1 MAYTR
6 KIGKEFWFDLDN
18 QTLWQRTAEVSD
30 AILRGYGALGA
41 QIDLDIPADA
51 FRASFASA
59 NHPIPFLTQMQPG
72 KQGLTDLANIL
83 LNIVDSRLADADAIR
98 NAFEDFGQGVL
109 FDDRRPDG
117 FKIHKM
123 DGDPLSWVG
132 YHRWNAFMRAIQLFG
147 HEPERWL
154 YLNRCLGL
162 AWGIQ
167 THVNPADD
175 VVRSP
180 IWMQALLDQYRTVW
194 MSLSVATL
202 DWAFS
207 TRRFQAPT
215 LAELLQQANLTGPT
229 TGTAPVTGYAK
240 LQQILTDAT
249 PSGNPSHGGKGK
261 FWLKPYNEFIGL
273 SVYNQKLIADPGANR
288 GANSALVKVLRG
300 QLTPFPRMPM
310 PPLPP
315 VPDNQIAWIEQ
326 WIDAGL
332 PET

>member
-18 QTLWQRTAEVSD
+18 QTLWQRTPEVSD
-30 AILRGYGALGA
+30 AILSGYGTLGN
-41 QIDLDIPADA
+41 QVDLDIPADA

-59 NHPIPFLTQMQPG
+59 NHPIPFLTQLQPG
-72 KQGLTDLANIL
+72 KMGLTDLADIL
-83 LNIVDSRLADADAIR
+83 LNIVDSRLADAEAIR
-98 NAFEDFGQGVL
+98 SAFEDFGQGVL
-109 FDDRRPDG
+109 FDDRRPEG

-154 YLNRCLGL
+154 FLNRCLGL

-167 THVNPADD
+167 THVNPTDD
-175 VVRSP
+175 VVSAD
-180 IWMQALLDQYRTVW
+180 MDATLLDQYRTAW

-202 DWAFS
+202 DWAFAKH
-207 TRRFQAPT
+207 RFQAPT
-215 LAELLQQANLTGPT
+215 LIELLEGTV
-229 TGTAPVTGYAK
+229 TAPVTGYAK
-240 LQQILTDAT
+240 LQQILTAAT

-261 FWLKPYNEFIGL
+261 FWLKPYSEFIGL
-273 SVYNQKLIADPGANR
+273 SVYGKKLIADPGANR

-315 VPDNQIAWIEQ
+315 IPDDQIDWIEQ

-332 PET
+332 LEN